1 MIDIHSH
8 ILYGVDDGASS
19 ADLSSAM
26 LDDAARQG
34 ITDMIATPHYRSG
47 MFPYHLGTVLRRY
60 EETAR
65 IAASKGIRLYLGC
78 EYHADT
84 DMVNKLRSRRVATLA
99 GSDYV
104 LTEFS
109 YSSTYINV
117 RNTLEE
123 LISCGFIPVMAHV
136 ERYGIVQDD
145 PDILVQFKEMGS
157 LIQINTNSVLGLDGH
172 GIKRAARKILKKD
185 LADIVASDCH
195 DMKDRRSHM
204 LECREYIEKKFGR
217 STARRLFERNPGMI
231 LPEE

>member
-26 LDDAARQG
+26 LDDAALQG
-34 ITDMIATPHYRSG
+34 ITDMIATPHYRNG
-47 MFPYHLGTVLRRY
+47 MFPYNPEMVLRRY
-60 EETAR
+60 EEVSGM
-65 IAASKGIRLYLGC
+65 AAGMGIRLYLGC

-84 DMVNKLRSRRVATLA
+84 DMIDNLKNKRVATLA

-104 LTEFS
+104 LTEFG
-109 YSSTYINV
+109 YRSTYINV

-123 LISCGFIPVMAHV
+123 LVSGGYIPVIAHA
-136 ERYGIVQDD
+136 ERYGIIQDD
-145 PDILVQFKEMGS
+145 PDILMQFKEMGA
-157 LIQINTNSVLGLDGH
+157 LIQINTNSVLGIDGH

-204 LECREYIEKKFGR
+204 QECRRYIEKKLGR
-217 STARRLFERNPGMI
+217 AAAHRLFEDNPGRI
-231 LPEE
+231 LAKQ